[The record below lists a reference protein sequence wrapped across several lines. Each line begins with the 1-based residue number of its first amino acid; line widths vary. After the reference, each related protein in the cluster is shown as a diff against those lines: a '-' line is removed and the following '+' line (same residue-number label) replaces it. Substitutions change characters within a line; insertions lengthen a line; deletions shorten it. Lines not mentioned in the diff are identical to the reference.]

1 MLHLEVVD
9 ATQTDI
15 VGGIYLKLQ
24 FLKLLNMK
32 TEKQLFGRYITYD
45 MIAPLLENYP
55 FTDVIPL
62 GNSVKGTPINL
73 YRIGKGSKKVLLWSQ
88 MHGNE
93 STTTKA
99 LFDVLNELKT
109 ASFVSELS
117 LYCIPMLNPDGAE
130 QFTRVNYNN
139 IDLNRDALQLSQPES
154 QCLRKAYDLV
164 QPDYCF
170 NMHDQRTIFGITKSK
185 KPATVAFLAPAYN
198 EQRSINAV
206 REQAMRLIV
215 LMNAELQRYI
225 PDQVAR
231 FDDSFNLNCTGDRYT
246 ELGTPTILFE
256 AGHFPDDYNREQTRK
271 YIAIALLKGMQSIAQ
286 GDVTNVNYQLYF
298 NIPENSKSFYDILL
312 RDETASGNDVGI
324 LYKEEL
330 KNKQICFEPYIADIG
345 NLLEK
350 YGHKEDFLQKYLNQ
364 PIDKKHIE
372 SALNLH
378 KIALL

>member
-1 MLHLEVVD
+1 
-9 ATQTDI
+9 
-15 VGGIYLKLQ
+15 
-24 FLKLLNMK
+24 
-32 TEKQLFGRYITYD
+32 
-45 MIAPLLENYP
+45 
-55 FTDVIPL
+55 
-62 GNSVKGTPINL
+62 
-73 YRIGKGSKKVLLWSQ
+73 
-88 MHGNE
+88 
-93 STTTKA
+93 
-99 LFDVLNELKT
+99 
-109 ASFVSELS
+109 
-117 LYCIPMLNPDGAE
+117 MLNPDGAE

-170 NMHDQRTIFGITKSK
+170 NMHDQRTIFGITESK

-256 AGHFPDDYNREQTRK
+256 AGHFPDDYNREQTRR
-271 YIAIALLKGMQSIAQ
+271 YIAIALLKGLQSIVQ

-330 KNKQICFEPYIADIG
+330 KDKQICFEPYIADIG

>member
-1 MLHLEVVD
+1 M
-9 ATQTDI
+9 
-15 VGGIYLKLQ
+15 
-24 FLKLLNMK
+24 N

-170 NMHDQRTIFGITKSK
+170 NMHDQRTIFGITESK

-256 AGHFPDDYNREQTRK
+256 AGHFPDDYNREQTRR
-271 YIAIALLKGMQSIAQ
+271 YIAIALLKGLQSIVQ

-330 KNKQICFEPYIADIG
+330 KDKQICFEPYIADIG